1 MPTTFVQGDMFAMPH
16 IRALAHGCNG
26 AGAMG
31 KGIAVEFRPR
41 FPAMD
46 TEHEERC

>member
-1 MPTTFVQGDMFAMPH
+1 MPH